1 MRATRHLPGQRDH
14 HVRLRQPNPRH
25 NPRSTR
31 MTEPEYVCL
40 SCGYVWNSQSAS
52 DRCCDNDDL
61 TGYSPSRN
69 RLSFTP
75 GYD

>member
-1 MRATRHLPGQRDH
+1 MRTTRHLPDNRDH
-14 HVRLRQPNPRH
+14 HMRLRKPNPRH
-25 NPRSTR
+25 NHRSTR
-31 MTEPEYVCL
+31 MTEPEYACI
-40 SCGYVWNSQSAS
+40 SCDTIWNSQSAS

-61 TGYSPSRN
+61 TGYEPSRN